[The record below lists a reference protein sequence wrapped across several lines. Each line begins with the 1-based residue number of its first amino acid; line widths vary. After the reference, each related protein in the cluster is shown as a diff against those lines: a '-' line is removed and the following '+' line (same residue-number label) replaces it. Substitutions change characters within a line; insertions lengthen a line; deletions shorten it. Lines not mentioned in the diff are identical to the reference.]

1 MEYYVDTEFSCHM
14 QFGDPSH
21 LPEMDVV
28 VDIRRGDV
36 AMHYFDTD
44 EYGAVTG
51 VEKLDINELGKISG
65 DLGGSGMSR

>member
-1 MEYYVDTEFSCHM
+1 
-14 QFGDPSH
+14 
-21 LPEMDVV
+21 MDVV